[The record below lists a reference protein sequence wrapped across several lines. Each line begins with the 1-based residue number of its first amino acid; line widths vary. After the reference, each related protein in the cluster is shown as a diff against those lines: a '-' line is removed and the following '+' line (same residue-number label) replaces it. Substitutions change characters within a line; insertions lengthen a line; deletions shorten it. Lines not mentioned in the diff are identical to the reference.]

1 MINFKCPSIS
11 PFQIQSLSCTLLDN
25 AKSQYGFSQT
35 TTTIKTEPLSC
46 GPNSYHQQTISQNS
60 SFKRKI
66 TDDTTNNPTGG
77 QLNRNINRTKQ
88 VYWNVCQLNSD
99 TRFVLD
105 FKANRAL
112 GFADSSKERLAS
124 KHPELIRYLP
134 DAVDKEW
141 LFQQQIISAANK
153 NNRFLL
159 LVHCEV
165 LKVARSDAYKS
176 TAKIGELDSFRIPDF
191 MLQKMKIFFTELS
204 LRSQTFVVHP
214 VQSSSSSGEGM
225 SSSTSQSVVTNPS
238 SGFGQPMM
246 VGGTH
251 TSRSISRSTLSSS
264 HATLSAL
271 LSGGSM
277 GQVSPAKSSVS
288 SSNKLTFQMS
298 KDMTAGPSSSVMDK
312 HETAKLN

>member
-1 MINFKCPSIS
+1 M
-11 PFQIQSLSCTLLDN
+11 
-25 AKSQYGFSQT
+25 
-35 TTTIKTEPLSC
+35 
-46 GPNSYHQQTISQNS
+46 
-60 SFKRKI
+60 
-66 TDDTTNNPTGG
+66 
-77 QLNRNINRTKQ
+77 LNRTINRTKQ
-88 VYWNVCQLNSD
+88 VYWNVAQLNAD

-159 LVHCEV
+159 LVHGEV
-165 LKVARSDAYKS
+165 VKVARSDAYKA
-176 TAKIGELDSFRIPDF
+176 TAKFNELDSFRIPEF

-214 VQSSSSSGEGM
+214 PVQQPPAGMVGADGMMSSSSSA
-225 SSSTSQSVVTNPS
+225 SSQSN
-238 SGFGQPMM
+238 SGFGGYQQQQQQQM
-246 VGGTH
+246 VGGAAIPTR
-251 TSRSISRSTLSSS
+251 TKSTLSSS

-271 LSGGSM
+271 LSGGAKNL
-277 GQVSPAKSSVS
+277 SPAKGGAQSKLGFLLG
-288 SSNKLTFQMS
+288 SNNKEAP
-298 KDMTAGPSSSVMDK
+298 AGPSAGLD
-312 HETAKLN
+312 EN